1 MDNII
6 LLEIIGVL
14 AAWTVVGYAIWRWG
28 PGVRR
33 RTVRCPEKKVRAK
46 VLADQ
51 REAEFGCLHV
61 VDIATCSLLPGAS
74 VTCGKECLG
83 HF

>member
-6 LLEIIGVL
+6 ILEIVGVL

-28 PGVRR
+28 PGARHR
-33 RTVRCPEKKVRAK
+33 AVRCPEKKVRAK
-46 VLADQ
+46 VMADQ
-51 REAEFGCLHV
+51 REAEFGCLRV
-61 VDIATCSLLPGAS
+61 VDITACSLLPGAS

-83 HF
+83 QL